1 METCTVEAGLFKKK
15 LCGQIAVAHCA
26 TCEQPLC
33 KQHAEA
39 KKPGVFMCKDC
50 SAAAAQ
56 FDKNQADV
64 AKQEKAKRN
73 ADLMK
78 SLAHPPAIK
87 PKQPAGPGAA
97 AAAPG
102 APAAKEPE
110 KKPDD
115 DAPLDFQPAKKD

>member
-15 LCGQIAVAHCA
+15 LCGQNAVAHCA

-33 KQHAEA
+33 KQHAVA
-39 KKPGVFMCKDC
+39 KKPGVFMCNEC

-64 AKQEKAKRN
+64 AKHDKARRD

-78 SLAHPPAIK
+78 SLANPPAVK
-87 PKQPAGPGAA
+87 PKQPGAAGGAPA
-97 AAAPG
+97 AAAP
-102 APAAKEPE
+102 ATKEAE

-115 DAPLDFQPAKKD
+115 DAPLEFDSTKKQ